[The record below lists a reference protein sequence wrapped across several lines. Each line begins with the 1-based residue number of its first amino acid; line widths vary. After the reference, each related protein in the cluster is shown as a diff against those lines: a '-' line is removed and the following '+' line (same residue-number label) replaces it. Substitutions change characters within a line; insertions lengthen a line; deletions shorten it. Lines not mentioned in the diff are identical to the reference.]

1 MKLVFLGLIFLLCSS
16 AHAMGVEQ
24 AYQLIPHQRT
34 VFQLH
39 KTNLPA
45 NEAKQVT
52 RLLTL
57 AEKAMVERVNALHN
71 GARKADYNSRIDSIL
86 WQIEQLQ
93 VPGQVTAARDHIQT
107 AVQQH
112 RSFFEL
118 QNVSGS
124 DARASRNQLIQS
136 SHRHLLSAYRVLM
149 QAYPNET
156 RQNKQAFFDYLCAL
170 DFI

>member
-1 MKLVFLGLIFLLCSS
+1 MRQVFLALIFLVCSS
-16 AHAMGVEQ
+16 AQALGIEQ

-45 NEAKQVT
+45 SEAQQVA
-52 RLLTL
+52 RLLKL
-57 AEKAMVERVNALHN
+57 AEKAMVERVNALKN
-71 GARKADYNSRIDSIL
+71 GAGKTGYLSRIDSLL

-93 VPGQVTAARDHIQT
+93 VPGQVMVARDYIQT

-118 QNVSGS
+118 QHASGS
-124 DARASRNQLIQS
+124 NARASRQQLMQS
-136 SHRHLLSAYRVLM
+136 SHRHLISAYGVLM

-156 RQNKQAFFDYLCAL
+156 KHNKQAFFDYLCAL

>member
-1 MKLVFLGLIFLLCSS
+1 MKQVFLGLIFLVGSS
-16 AHAMGVEQ
+16 AHAMGIEQ

-45 NEAKQVT
+45 SDASQVAK
-52 RLLTL
+52 LLTL

-71 GARKADYNSRIDSIL
+71 GARKTGYLSRIDSIL

-118 QNVSGS
+118 QDVSGS
-124 DARASRNQLIQS
+124 NAKASRNQLVQS
-136 SHRHLLSAYRVLM
+136 SHRHLIRAYGVLM
-149 QAYPNET
+149 KTYPNET
-156 RQNKQAFFDYLCAL
+156 KQNKQAFFDYLCAL

>member
-1 MKLVFLGLIFLLCSS
+1 MKQVLLGLIFLVSSS
-16 AHAMGVEQ
+16 AHALGVDQ

-34 VFQLH
+34 VFELH

-45 NEAKQVT
+45 SEAAQVA

-71 GARKADYNSRIDSIL
+71 GARKTGYKSRIDSIL

-93 VPGQVTAARDHIQT
+93 VPGQVTAARDHILV

-118 QNVSGS
+118 QHVSGN
-124 DARASRNQLIQS
+124 DANASRNQLVHS
-136 SHRHLLSAYRVLM
+136 SHRHLISAYNVLM
-149 QAYPNET
+149 GAYPNET
-156 RQNKQAFFDYLCAL
+156 RQNRQAFFDYLCAL

>member
-1 MKLVFLGLIFLLCSS
+1 MKQVFLGLIFLVCSS
-16 AHAMGVEQ
+16 AQAMGTEQ

-45 NEAKQVT
+45 SEAQQVAK
-52 RLLTL
+52 LLTL
-57 AEKAMVERVNALHN
+57 SEKAMVERVNALKN
-71 GARKADYNSRIDSIL
+71 GASKTGYLSRIDSIL

-93 VPGQVTAARDHIQT
+93 VPGQVEAARDHIQL

-124 DARASRNQLIQS
+124 NARASRNQLILS
-136 SHRHLLSAYRVLM
+136 SHKHLLSAYGVLM
-149 QAYPNET
+149 QSYPEEAKH
-156 RQNKQAFFDYLCAL
+156 NKQAFFDYLCAL

>member
-1 MKLVFLGLIFLLCSS
+1 MKQVFLGIVFLVCSS
-16 AHAMGVEQ
+16 AHAMGIEQ
-24 AYQLIPHQRT
+24 AYRLIPHQRT
-34 VFQLH
+34 VFQLN
-39 KTNLPA
+39 KSNLPA
-45 NEAKQVT
+45 SEAEQVA

-71 GARKADYNSRIDSIL
+71 GARKTGYMSRIDAIL
-86 WQIEQLQ
+86 WQIKQLQ
-93 VPGQVTAARDHIQT
+93 VPARVTPARDYVLA

-124 DARASRNQLIQS
+124 NAEASRNQLMQS
-136 SHRHLLSAYRVLM
+136 SHSHLIGAYNVLM

-156 RQNKQAFFDYLCAL
+156 KRNQQAFFDYLCAL

>member
-1 MKLVFLGLIFLLCSS
+1 MKQVILALIFLICSS
-16 AHAMGVEQ
+16 AHAMGIEQ

-45 NEAKQVT
+45 SDAQQVT

-57 AEKAMVERVNALHN
+57 AEKAMVERVNALNN
-71 GARKADYNSRIDSIL
+71 GASKTDYMSRIDSIL

-124 DARASRNQLIQS
+124 NARAGRNQLIQS
-136 SHRHLLSAYRVLM
+136 SHKHLISAYGVLM
-149 QAYPNET
+149 RTYPNET
-156 RQNKQAFFDYLCAL
+156 KHNKQAFFDYLCAL

>member
-1 MKLVFLGLIFLLCSS
+1 MKRVFLAFIFLVCSS
-16 AHAMGVEQ
+16 AHAMGIEQ

-39 KTNLPA
+39 KTNLPVS
-45 NEAKQVT
+45 EAQQVA
-52 RLLTL
+52 RLLKL
-57 AEKAMVERVNALHN
+57 AEKAMVERVNALKN
-71 GARKADYNSRIDSIL
+71 GASKMGYQSRIDSIL

-93 VPGQVTAARDHIQT
+93 VPDQVARARDHIQT

-124 DARASRNQLIQS
+124 NAKASRNQLIQS
-136 SHRHLLSAYRVLM
+136 SHQHLLAAYGVLM
-149 QAYPNET
+149 HSYPEET
-156 RQNKQAFFDYLCAL
+156 KHNKQAFFDYLCAL

>member
-1 MKLVFLGLIFLLCSS
+1 MKQVFLGLIFLLCSS
-16 AHAMGVEQ
+16 AYAMGIEQ

-45 NEAKQVT
+45 SEAQQVA
-52 RLLTL
+52 RLLKL
-57 AEKAMVERVNALHN
+57 AETAMVERVNALHN
-71 GARKADYNSRIDSIL
+71 GARKTGYMSRIDSIL

-93 VPGQVTAARDHIQT
+93 VPDQVTAARDHIQT
-107 AVQQH
+107 AMQQH

-118 QNVSGS
+118 QHVSGS
-124 DARASRNQLIQS
+124 NAKASQKQLVQS
-136 SHRHLLSAYRVLM
+136 SHKHLLSAYGVLM
-149 QAYPNET
+149 RVYPNET
-156 RQNKQAFFDYLCAL
+156 KQNKQAFFDYLCAL

>member
-1 MKLVFLGLIFLLCSS
+1 MKQVFLALILLACSS
-16 AHAMGVEQ
+16 AHAMGIEQ

-45 NEAKQVT
+45 SEAQQVA
-52 RLLTL
+52 RLLKL
-57 AEKAMVERVNALHN
+57 SEKAMVERVNALKN
-71 GARKADYNSRIDSIL
+71 GASKTDYMSRIDSIL

-93 VPGQVTAARDHIQT
+93 VPGQVKAARDHIQI

-118 QNVSGS
+118 QNDSGS
-124 DARASRNQLIQS
+124 NAKASRNQLIQS
-136 SHRHLLSAYRVLM
+136 SHQHLISAYGVLM
-149 QAYPNET
+149 RSYPEEVKH
-156 RQNKQAFFDYLCAL
+156 NKQAFFDYLCAL